1 MPSMSGRQ
9 ADLSPIEWGRM
20 PLTPIVPLSG
30 RKKKFAD
37 LRFQEVPRQAF
48 VIIKVPYDRP
58 SNFILTMFD
67 QKPQNLF
74 DFRMCQS
81 YNLEVFSNSQVNSL

>member
-1 MPSMSGRQ
+1 MSGRQ
-9 ADLSPIEWGRM
+9 ADWSPIEWGRM

-30 RKKKFAD
+30 EKKIVD

-48 VIIKVPYDRP
+48 VITKVPYDRP
-58 SNFILTMFD
+58 SNFILIMFY
-67 QKPQNLF
+67 QKPQNVF

-81 YNLEVFSNSQVNSL
+81 YNLDVSSNSQVNSL